1 MSAVT
6 NVLFLCGENS
16 ARSIMAE
23 ALLERFGGGE
33 YRAFSA
39 GMASRGQIH
48 PFAVQTL
55 RDNGLP
61 VWNLQA
67 KTSTDFL
74 ETKSPP
80 IDYVITVCGRPDESV
95 LGTFP
100 SKAKWAFWNISDP
113 QQERGA
119 EHLRRYAFRR
129 AFREL
134 ENRIRLFVLV
144 NSPRRTKFAQVA

>member
-1 MSAVT
+1 MTQVT

-39 GMASRGQIH
+39 GMDNCGEIH

-61 VWNLQA
+61 VSNLQA

-74 ETKSPP
+74 EITSPT

-95 LGTFP
+95 LRTFP
-100 SKAKWAFWNISDP
+100 AKAKWAFWNITDP

-134 ENRIRLFVLV
+134 ENRI
-144 NSPRRTKFAQVA
+144 